1 MTWIS
6 TSGWP
11 APMQPANGLLAA
23 LLFLI
28 PATGIAAGAP
38 QPEPGLLEFLGC
50 YETASGKAV
59 DPMALFGSKAN
70 ATARPATR
78 SPKQQQQPKTETRKD
93 VKESSH
99 AH

>member
-11 APMQPANGLLAA
+11 APMNPVSCLLAM

-28 PATGIAAGAP
+28 PAAGIAGSAL
-38 QPEPGLLEFLGC
+38 QPEPGLLEFLGR

-59 DPMALFGSKAN
+59 DPVALFGSKAN
-70 ATARPATR
+70 ATALPAAR
-78 SPKQQQQPKTETRKD
+78 SPRKQQQPKTETRKD